1 MLKTKTAL
9 LVLALTFA
17 RVPEAAAQMQM
28 TDKIFLN
35 VNFGV
40 QVGSQ
45 DVEMASAFEVYE
57 EPASLTGTAELG
69 TEPIFVDLSGGY
81 RVGRNLAV
89 AVGYVNYNTESDV
102 TVVAQIP
109 HPIVFNQFRTVTVE
123 APGVGHTSQMLNFS
137 AVWMMP
143 YTDQI
148 DFAFY
153 AGPSII
159 FASQD
164 VVSGVTIAPEPG
176 PDFSNP
182 QVTSVQV
189 TEQSKTSF
197 GIHFG
202 GDVAYMVNKRYGVGG
217 GIRYVWGS
225 ADFDGLADSVTLGGF
240 QIVGGLR
247 VRF

>member
-1 MLKTKTAL
+1 MLKMKTAL
-9 LVLALTFA
+9 LAFALTFA
-17 RVPEAAAQMQM
+17 SVPQAAAQMQW
-28 TDKIFLN
+28 TDKVFLY

-40 QVGSQ
+40 QVGSG
-45 DVEMASAFEVYE
+45 DVEMASTFDVYE
-57 EPASLTGTAELG
+57 EPASLTGTASLG
-69 TEPIFVDLSGGY
+69 SEPIFADFGGGY
-81 RVGRNLAV
+81 KVGRNLAV
-89 AVGYVNYNTESDV
+89 ALGYVNYNTESSV
-102 TVVAQIP
+102 IAVASIP
-109 HPIVFNQFRTVTVE
+109 HPIITDSPRTVTVNV
-123 APGVGHTSQMLNFS
+123 PGVGHTSQMLNFS

-159 FASQD
+159 FANQD
-164 VVSGVTIAPEPG
+164 VVTGMTIAPEPG

-182 QVTSVQV
+182 QVTSVDV

-202 GDVAYMVNKRYGVGG
+202 ADMAYMVNKRYGVGG

-225 ADFDGLADSVTLGGF
+225 ADFDGVADSVTLGGF

>member
-17 RVPEAAAQMQM
+17 SVPDAAAQMQW

-45 DVEMASAFEVYE
+45 DVDMASTFEVYE
-57 EPASLTGTAELG
+57 EPASLTGVAELG
-69 TEPIFVDLSGGY
+69 TEPILADFMGGY

-89 AVGYVNYNTESDV
+89 AVGYVNYNTESDL
-102 TVVAQIP
+102 TATALIP
-109 HPIVFNQFRTVTVE
+109 HPIIFNQPRTVTVT
-123 APGVGHTSQMLNFS
+123 APGIGHMSQMLNFS

-143 YTDQI
+143 YSDQI

-159 FASQD
+159 FVSQD
-164 VVSGVTIAPEPG
+164 VVTGVTIAPEPG

-182 QVTSVQV
+182 QVTSVDV
-189 TEQSKTSF
+189 TDEGKTSF

-202 GDVAYMVNKRYGVGG
+202 ADMAYMVNKRYGVGG

-225 ADFDGLADSVTLGGF
+225 ADVDGVADSITLGGF

>member
-9 LVLALTFA
+9 LFLALTFA
-17 RVPEAAAQMQM
+17 SVPEAAAQMQW
-28 TDKIFLN
+28 TDKVFLN

-40 QVGSQ
+40 QVGSH
-45 DVEMASAFEVYE
+45 DVVMASEFEVYE
-57 EPASLTGTAELG
+57 EPASLSGTMSLGTAF
-69 TEPIFVDLSGGY
+69 IFADFAGGY
-81 RVGRNLAV
+81 RVRPNLAV
-89 AVGYVNYNTESDV
+89 ALGFVNYNTEDDL
-102 TVVAQIP
+102 TAVARIP
-109 HPIVFNQFRTVTVE
+109 HPIITDAFRTVNVSV
-123 APGVGHTSQMLNFS
+123 PGVSHTSNILNFS

-164 VVSGVTIAPEPG
+164 VVTGLTIAPEPG
-176 PDFSNP
+176 PDYSNP
-182 QVTSVQV
+182 QVTSVEV
-189 TEQSKTSF
+189 TEQGKTSF

-202 GDVAYMVNKRYGVGG
+202 ADMAYMLNKRYGVGG
-217 GIRYVWGS
+217 GLRYVWGS
-225 ADFDGLADSVTLGGF
+225 ADFDGVADSVTLGGF

>member
-17 RVPEAAAQMQM
+17 SVPEAAAQMQW
-28 TDKIFLN
+28 TDKMFLN
-35 VNFGV
+35 VSFGV
-40 QVGSQ
+40 QVGSH
-45 DVEMASAFEVYE
+45 DVDMASQFEVYE
-57 EPASLTGTAELG
+57 EPATVTGTTSNG
-69 TEPIFVDLSGGY
+69 TAPIYLDFAGGY

-89 AVGYVNYNTESDV
+89 AVGYVYYTTDSDA
-102 TVVAQIP
+102 TLVATIP
-109 HPIVFNQFRTVTVE
+109 HPIIFNQPRTVNVS
-123 APGVGHTSQMLNFS
+123 ASGVGHTSNMLNFS

-143 YTDQI
+143 YSDQI

-176 PDFSNP
+176 PDYSNP
-182 QVTSVQV
+182 QVTSVEV

-202 GDVAYMVNKRYGVGG
+202 ADVAYMLNKRYGVGG

-225 ADFDGLADSVTLGGF
+225 ADFDGVADSVTLGGF

>member
-17 RVPEAAAQMQM
+17 SVPEAAAQMQP
-28 TDKIFLN
+28 TDKYFLN

-40 QVGSQ
+40 QFSGQ
-45 DVEMASAFEVYE
+45 DLDMASSFEVYE
-57 EPASLTGTAELG
+57 EPASLTGVAELG
-69 TEPIFVDLSGGY
+69 TAPIFADFMAGY

-89 AVGYVNYNTESDV
+89 GVGYVNYNTSSDV
-102 TVVAQIP
+102 TATALIP
-109 HPIVFNQFRTVTVE
+109 HPIIFNQPRTVTVSV
-123 APGVGHTSQMLNFS
+123 PDVGHMSQMLNFS

-143 YTDQI
+143 YSDQI
-148 DFAFY
+148 DFTFY

-159 FASQD
+159 FVSQD
-164 VVSGVTIAPEPG
+164 VVSGLEIAPEPG
-176 PDFSNP
+176 PDYSNP
-182 QVTSVQV
+182 QVTSVEV
-189 TEQSKTSF
+189 TDEGKTSF

-202 GDVAYMVNKRYGVGG
+202 ADMAYMVNKRYGVGG

-225 ADFDGLADSVTLGGF
+225 ADVDGIADSITLGGF

>member
-1 MLKTKTAL
+1 MLKMKTAL
-9 LVLALTFA
+9 LAFALTFA
-17 RVPEAAAQMQM
+17 SVPQAAAQMQW
-28 TDKIFLN
+28 TDKVFLY

-45 DVEMASAFEVYE
+45 DVEMASEFTVYD
-57 EPASLTGTAELG
+57 EPATLTGTMSLG
-69 TEPIFVDLSGGY
+69 SEPIFADFGGGY

-89 AVGYVNYNTESDV
+89 ALGYVNYNTESDV
-102 TVVAQIP
+102 SVVARIP
-109 HPIVFNQFRTVTVE
+109 HPIIFDNFRTVTVN
-123 APGVGHTSQMLNFS
+123 APGVGHMSQMLNFS

-159 FASQD
+159 FAQQD
-164 VVSGVTIAPEPG
+164 VVTGVTIAPEPG
-176 PDFSNP
+176 PDYSNP
-182 QVTSVQV
+182 QVSSVEV

-202 GDVAYMVNKRYGVGG
+202 ADMAYMVNKRYGVGG